1 MDLLRNDLR
10 APFSDEENIK
20 TKLEDKLYKDKY
32 RSLKRTL
39 KSAVNKNEYLKSELR
54 HGQKKLQVC

>member
-1 MDLLRNDLR
+1 MDLLTNDLS
-10 APFSDEENIK
+10 APFSDNEDLQ
-20 TKLEDKLYKDKY
+20 TKLEDKVYKDKY
-32 RSLKRTL
+32 RTLKRTL